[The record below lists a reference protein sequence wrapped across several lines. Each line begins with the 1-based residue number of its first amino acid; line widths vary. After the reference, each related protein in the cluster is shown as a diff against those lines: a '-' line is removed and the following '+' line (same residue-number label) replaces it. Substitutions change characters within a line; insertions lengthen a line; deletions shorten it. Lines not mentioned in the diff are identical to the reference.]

1 MGLGG
6 KLYPVHGG
14 RKVGGH
20 RQSMGSAAQWEGNKD
35 VSLDFIARNGL
46 EPSGVNRELF
56 LVGSAGCVV
65 WKAGLGGSI
74 DRYRAEMTGWVPGL

>member
-1 MGLGG
+1 
-6 KLYPVHGG
+6 
-14 RKVGGH
+14 
-20 RQSMGSAAQWEGNKD
+20 MGSAAQWEGNKD

-65 WKAGLGGSI
+65 
-74 DRYRAEMTGWVPGL
+74 